1 MCRGS
6 LWKGGIQ
13 MGLPMIFN
21 AGKCYLELTLVMKAG
36 RYPHQ
41 LIPGKA
47 PRGLKQIAIVRATA
61 SRPPRNIQR
70 TLIAQKAN
78 QLFLIFFPDNDR
90 HEETPFLLT

>member
-1 MCRGS
+1 
-6 LWKGGIQ
+6 

-36 RYPHQ
+36 RCPHQ

-47 PRGLKQIAIVRATA
+47 PRGLKQIAVVRATA

-70 TLIAQKAN
+70 TLITQKAN
-78 QLFLIFFPDNDR
+78 QLFLIFFLTTTGMRKR
-90 HEETPFLLT
+90 HSC